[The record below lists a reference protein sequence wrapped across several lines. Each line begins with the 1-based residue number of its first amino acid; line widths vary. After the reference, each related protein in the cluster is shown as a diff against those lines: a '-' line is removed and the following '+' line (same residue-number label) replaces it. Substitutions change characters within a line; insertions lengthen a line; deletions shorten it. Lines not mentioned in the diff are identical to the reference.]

1 MSYLETMSRDMANLA
16 RGHELDTLG
25 YLFKLARLEA
35 EKINRHHRS
44 PTVER

>member
-35 EKINRHHRS
+35 EKINRHHCGT
-44 PTVER
+44 TVER